1 MIKVT
6 LKDGVVKEFDAPKT
20 VLEIAENISA
30 GLARNACAGL
40 VDGEVQDLRF
50 VVDKDAKVEILT
62 FDDEEGKKAF
72 RHTA

>member
-40 VDGEVQDLRF
+40 
-50 VVDKDAKVEILT
+50 
-62 FDDEEGKKAF
+62 
-72 RHTA
+72 